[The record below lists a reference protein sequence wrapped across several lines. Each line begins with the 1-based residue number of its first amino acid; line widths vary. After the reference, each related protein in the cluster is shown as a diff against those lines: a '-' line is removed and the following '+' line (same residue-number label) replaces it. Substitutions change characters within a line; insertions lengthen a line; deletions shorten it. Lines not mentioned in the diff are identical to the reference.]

1 MKNKLIYIAFFIG
14 AMVCLSSCYND
25 NGNYDY
31 ISLPDVKITTDK
43 DAYAAEQFQTLEI
56 AADVDLAGDS
66 EADYEYTWRLWSND
80 IKRKDYQKEKVI
92 GNEKNLSFK
101 VEELAG
107 LYTLVFTCH
116 NKRTNVDTFKQMALT
131 VQGSITE
138 GWLVLHEKDGV
149 TDFDLIKTPF
159 FSSRVDKDIVLRNL
173 YAMNGEQLEGR
184 GVRIG
189 SFIDYQR
196 QYVTIMTDKGG
207 AKLEG
212 STMQK
217 IFDMSSLMTDGKP
230 WNPQNYIWSPY
241 KGAFSRYGYEVMVND
256 GRVYI
261 YNTIWNFTSYVEPIQ
276 PDGLT
281 YRASKY
287 MPRFI
292 WGSYYG
298 EGIVIYDDLNG
309 RFLYVDKQFKLR
321 TLPDA
326 TGYPF
331 DWNNM
336 HGNLIYMDMGF
347 KNHDLGLIEDW
358 DTHKKTLYE
367 VNFDEKKLNLAI
379 VKQYP
384 VGDCPEMDNAKYY
397 AIGERGPVFYYATD
411 KKIYLYD
418 YSGTHNA
425 KEVYA
430 LSNANEKI
438 TGMKIL
444 KANKFGSNHPYS
456 NKVLILS
463 TYNESTKEG
472 KVYMYYFNE
481 SNGIINLESEH
492 VFTGFGEVLDMEYNW
507 PKIGS

>member
-1 MKNKLIYIAFFIG
+1 MKNKLIYITFFIG
-14 AMVCLSSCYND
+14 TLICLSSCYND

-173 YAMNGEQLEGR
+173 YAINGEQLEGR

-261 YNTIWNFTSYVEPIQ
+261 YNTIWKFTSYVEPIQ

-298 EGIVIYDDLNG
+298 EGIVIY
-309 RFLYVDKQFKLR
+309 
-321 TLPDA
+321 P
-326 TGYPF
+326 
-331 DWNNM
+331 
-336 HGNLIYMDMGF
+336 
-347 KNHDLGLIEDW
+347 
-358 DTHKKTLYE
+358 
-367 VNFDEKKLNLAI
+367 
-379 VKQYP
+379 
-384 VGDCPEMDNAKYY
+384 
-397 AIGERGPVFYYATD
+397 
-411 KKIYLYD
+411 
-418 YSGTHNA
+418 
-425 KEVYA
+425 
-430 LSNANEKI
+430 
-438 TGMKIL
+438 
-444 KANKFGSNHPYS
+444 
-456 NKVLILS
+456 
-463 TYNESTKEG
+463 
-472 KVYMYYFNE
+472 
-481 SNGIINLESEH
+481 
-492 VFTGFGEVLDMEYNW
+492 
-507 PKIGS
+507 